1 MAVTAPIG
9 IEQYKGNRPVIH
21 ALSKFVQQVF
31 REDINRREDFAR
43 SRVSV
48 SPSGFTSPLRFTSSL
63 ISSLRFSKPFCF
75 SRSPRC
81 HSTLVFFINI
91 EIGNRMGASSFQTL
105 LLLLVVGYFILY
117 FGGRKYLECFSNKRF
132 NGDGSP
138 VEIQNETVIAPDMT
152 DQPDIPYLTNLNSP
166 INSLN
171 EYEVATV
178 FNNRGSKPASRQQ
191 ISDAMTSYPMD
202 WTVQGPDSQH
212 FQENQAAFEKEQAN
226 KASDPAP
233 TSFYRE
239 VDGSNMTIPDTEAM
253 NEEEKQILQTYVPET
268 SKGLLQYS
276 VEDVKQLVDR
286 VYTKR
291 GLVPVINK
299 SKQGENIWEIT
310 EVKEKDPKI
319 VWEDEVERDV
329 QRAAM
334 EQRGEEVIQVP
345 YTVTDVSA
353 GLDPFFQSR
362 NRVRDGKYDYTEW
375 TPGLERMFAP
385 TYPLKSWF

>member
-1 MAVTAPIG
+1 
-9 IEQYKGNRPVIH
+9 
-21 ALSKFVQQVF
+21 
-31 REDINRREDFAR
+31 
-43 SRVSV
+43 
-48 SPSGFTSPLRFTSSL
+48 
-63 ISSLRFSKPFCF
+63 
-75 SRSPRC
+75 
-81 HSTLVFFINI
+81 
-91 EIGNRMGASSFQTL
+91 MGASSFQTL

-117 FGGRKYLECFSNKRF
+117 FGGRKYLECFSDNRF

-152 DQPDIPYLTNLNSP
+152 DKPDIPYLTNLNSP

-178 FNNRGSKPASRQQ
+178 FNNQGSKPASRQQ
-191 ISDAMTSYPMD
+191 ISDAMTRYPMD
-202 WTVQGPDSQH
+202 WSVQGPDSQH
-212 FQENQAAFEKEQAN
+212 FQENQAIFEKDQAN

-253 NEEEKQILQTYVPET
+253 NDEEKKILQTYVPET

-291 GLVPVINK
+291 GLVPVIHK

-329 QRAAM
+329 QRSTM
-334 EQRGEEVIQVP
+334 EQRGEEVIEVP
-345 YTVTDVSA
+345 YTVSYLSA

>member
-1 MAVTAPIG
+1 
-9 IEQYKGNRPVIH
+9 
-21 ALSKFVQQVF
+21 
-31 REDINRREDFAR
+31 
-43 SRVSV
+43 
-48 SPSGFTSPLRFTSSL
+48 
-63 ISSLRFSKPFCF
+63 
-75 SRSPRC
+75 
-81 HSTLVFFINI
+81 
-91 EIGNRMGASSFQTL
+91 MGASSFQTL
-105 LLLLVVGYFILY
+105 LLLLVLGYFILY
-117 FGGRKYLECFSNKRF
+117 FGGRKYLECFANKRF

-202 WTVQGPDSQH
+202 WTVQGPDSQY
-212 FQENQAAFEKEQAN
+212 FQENQAAFEKDQAN

-253 NEEEKQILQTYVPET
+253 NEAEKQILQTYVPET

-276 VEDVKQLVDR
+276 VDDVKQLVDR

-334 EQRGEEVIQVP
+334 EQRGEEVIEVP

>member
-1 MAVTAPIG
+1 
-9 IEQYKGNRPVIH
+9 
-21 ALSKFVQQVF
+21 
-31 REDINRREDFAR
+31 
-43 SRVSV
+43 
-48 SPSGFTSPLRFTSSL
+48 
-63 ISSLRFSKPFCF
+63 
-75 SRSPRC
+75 
-81 HSTLVFFINI
+81 
-91 EIGNRMGASSFQTL
+91 MGASSFQTL

-117 FGGRKYLECFSNKRF
+117 FGGRKYLECFANKRF

-310 EVKEKDPKI
+310 EVKEKNPKI

-334 EQRGEEVIQVP
+334 EQRGEEVIEVP
-345 YTVTDVSA
+345 YTVTDLSS

>member
-1 MAVTAPIG
+1 MAVIAPIG
-9 IEQYKGNRPVIH
+9 IEQYKGNGSVIH

-48 SPSGFTSPLRFTSSL
+48 SPSGFTSPS
-63 ISSLRFSKPFCF
+63 ISSPRPFCF

-310 EVKEKDPKI
+310 EVKEKNPKI
-319 VWEDEVERDV
+319 VYEDEVERDV
-329 QRAAM
+329 QREAM
-334 EQRGEEVIQVP
+334 QQRGEEVIEVP

>member
-1 MAVTAPIG
+1 
-9 IEQYKGNRPVIH
+9 
-21 ALSKFVQQVF
+21 
-31 REDINRREDFAR
+31 
-43 SRVSV
+43 
-48 SPSGFTSPLRFTSSL
+48 
-63 ISSLRFSKPFCF
+63 
-75 SRSPRC
+75 
-81 HSTLVFFINI
+81 
-91 EIGNRMGASSFQTL
+91 MGASSFQTL

-152 DQPDIPYLTNLNSP
+152 DQPEIPYLTNLNSP

-191 ISDAMTSYPMD
+191 ISDAMTRYPMD
-202 WTVQGPDSQH
+202 WTVQGPDSQY

-253 NEEEKQILQTYVPET
+253 NEEEKKILQTYVPKT

-276 VEDVKQLVDR
+276 LEDVKQLIDR

-291 GLVPVINK
+291 GLIPVINK

-310 EVKEKDPKI
+310 EVKEKNPKI

-345 YTVTDVSA
+345 YTVSDLSS
-353 GLDPFFQSR
+353 GLDPFFQAR

>member
-1 MAVTAPIG
+1 MTVTAPIG
-9 IEQYKGNRPVIH
+9 IEQYKGNGSVIH
-21 ALSKFVQQVF
+21 ALSKFVQHVF

-48 SPSGFTSPLRFTSSL
+48 SPSGFTSPL
-63 ISSLRFSKPFCF
+63 ISSFISPSKSFCL

-334 EQRGEEVIQVP
+334 EQRGEEVIEVP